1 MTSYTSC
8 FVRVVD
14 MAKRKELTEW
24 LAGLGYRVCKCCM
37 FDNYNALHC
46 CAVDRGVA
54 CYEVHGI
61 PDYDEES
68 GTGIELF
75 KAENIKYGSPSYDCG
90 ENIELFK
97 ALASML
103 YGTWD
108 CQYVVD
114 IFGHMGFCELVPALP
129 TCGSLLVR
137 RVVPLSGSD
146 FSVDNYRCA
155 TFAEI
160 VNYFKTRNGN
170 TRD

>member
-1 MTSYTSC
+1 MKTGIEEIAAVKVNPRTEPLKGGAI
-8 FVRVVD
+8 

-37 FDNYNALHC
+37 FDNYNTLHC

-90 ENIELFK
+90 
-97 ALASML
+97 
-103 YGTWD
+103 
-108 CQYVVD
+108 V
-114 IFGHMGFCELVPALP
+114 
-129 TCGSLLVR
+129 
-137 RVVPLSGSD
+137 
-146 FSVDNYRCA
+146 
-155 TFAEI
+155 
-160 VNYFKTRNGN
+160 
-170 TRD
+170 